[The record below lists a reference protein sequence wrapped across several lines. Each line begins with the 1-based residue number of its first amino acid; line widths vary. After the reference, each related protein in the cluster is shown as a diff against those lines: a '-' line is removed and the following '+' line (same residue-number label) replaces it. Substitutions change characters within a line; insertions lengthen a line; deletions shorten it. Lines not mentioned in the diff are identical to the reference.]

1 MIPATAF
8 SFKEALTWSLLALD
22 FGLVEQATMDCCLNG
37 NGLKRDSDVGL
48 MLVMMILF
56 EVTETEAISFSLIV
70 GFWKGMDVFDLMMKF

>member
-1 MIPATAF
+1 
-8 SFKEALTWSLLALD
+8 
-22 FGLVEQATMDCCLNG
+22 MDCCLNG